1 MRQSQLF
8 APILLLAAISAG
20 GQTSRVKIQVL
31 ESTSDEHDYNI
42 PGRLVCTQLY
52 GCMARGA
59 ETAAVYTITVKAKIV
74 NSSAQGPSDQQA
86 NGESPGIAI
95 TLTCQLR
102 KRGDEKRCSRLTPG
116 VYSAEPK
123 GKDKLIVY
131 AWANPVYTGDLS
143 KANKL
148 EFTTGAGEP

>member
-1 MRQSQLF
+1 MRRCQLLV
-8 APILLLAAISAG
+8 PILLLGGISAAA
-20 GQTSRVKIQVL
+20 QASKIRIQVL
-31 ESTSDEHDYNI
+31 ESSSDEHDYNI

-59 ETAAVYTITVKAKIV
+59 ETAAVYTIKVKAKIV
-74 NSSAQGPSDQQA
+74 NSSVQSPPDRQA
-86 NGESPGIAI
+86 NDESPGIAI

-102 KRGDEKRCSRLTPG
+102 KKSDEKRCTRLVPG

-131 AWANPVYTGDLS
+131 AWANPVYAGDFS